1 MKKATKI
8 IFLAISLAMTSTV
21 FSLPRLSLADR
32 EFDFGRVE
40 PLSKQTMVI
49 ELSNDG
55 DSRLEIYRVRACC
68 GATASISTDSIPP
81 NSLATLTVSL
91 GPMARPGKFR
101 KKVTLTTNDPAA
113 PVIEIPIVGEVAE
126 AKIEARGDEAVIISL
141 PDSVKLSEANQPSD
155 NSPIAV
161 SHSQEGEGSSFR
173 LSLSLPVI
181 LLAGLVDGFNPCA
194 FSIIIVLAGIL
205 AVGGRMRKA
214 RLAGGIAFCAAS
226 YATYMAMGLGL
237 VSAIRA
243 VSAFGLVVDVV
254 FAVLA
259 ASLFVLAVL
268 SFRDAANYRK
278 KRIPAAITL
287 QLPDRVK
294 TMIRSVATSSWSGP
308 AVVGTGLVCGIL
320 VTLLDSLCTGQVYVP
335 VLALLAKEQHSFRA
349 LTLLA
354 LYNLAFIA
362 PLVTV
367 FILAAKGA
375 DSERMSR
382 WSKRNVV
389 PSKIMLGV
397 IFAILGYL
405 LWPDFA
411 KYETAQTEP
420 EASIESSGTA
430 RLKIADANPV
440 NPVNSVKNENVNF
453 APVEHMSD
461 DELSAGNEHLDALA
475 RNLNPSDEDLAEIV
489 ATIQDSSRDP
499 NWRNYCLQ
507 IVPELIMNIGADDA
521 KSDALWEVLEYALVQ
536 YDTVLPGTALLGID
550 RLNESGVLPDS
561 DLIDQIL
568 AVAANSRTLPGNRVT
583 ALRLGAERNIADI
596 LPSARHWAASAADE
610 HLQQAAI
617 TVLSDLGG
625 NDDIILLQSLLP
637 AKSRTISQAI
647 GRAIN
652 AIKSRQE

>member
-1 MKKATKI
+1 MNKSVYFVFA
-8 IFLAISLAMTSTV
+8 LAINFHAEAASRIS
-21 FSLPRLSLADR
+21 F
-32 EFDFGRVE
+32 VE
-40 PLSKQTMVI
+40 QQIDLGLIAPLSEPTRDI
-49 ELSNDG
+49 EMRNNG
-55 DSRLEIYRVRACC
+55 DTPLAIHRVRACC
-68 GATASISTDSIPP
+68 GATASISTNSIPP
-81 NSLATLTVSL
+81 NGSATLTVSL

-205 AVGGRMRKA
+205 AVGGRMRRA

-243 VSAFGLVVDVV
+243 VSAFGFVIDVV
-254 FAVLA
+254 FAILA
-259 ASLFVLAVL
+259 ASLFVLTIL
-268 SFRDAANYRK
+268 SFRDAAHYHK
-278 KRIPAAITL
+278 KRVPAAITL
-287 QLPDRVK
+287 QLPDKVK
-294 TMIRSVATSSWSGP
+294 AMIRSVATSSWSGP
-308 AVVGTGLVCGIL
+308 AVVGTGFVCGVL

-349 LTLLA
+349 LALLA

-362 PLVTV
+362 PLVAV

-389 PSKIMLGV
+389 PSKIMLGI
-397 IFAILGYL
+397 IFAILGCL

-420 EASIESSGTA
+420 KVSIESSGTA
-430 RLKIADANPV
+430 RLKIAEANPV
-440 NPVNSVKNENVNF
+440 NHVRYKNANS

-461 DELSAGNEHLDALA
+461 DELSAGNERLDELA
-475 RNLNPSDEDLAEIV
+475 RNPNPSDEDLAEIV
-489 ATIQDSSRDP
+489 ATIQDPSRDP

-521 KSDALWEVLEYALVQ
+521 RTDALWDVLEYALVQ

-550 RLNESGVLPDS
+550 RLNESGALADD

-583 ALRLGAERNIADI
+583 ALRLGAERGIADV

-617 TVLSDLGG
+617 SVLSDLGG
-625 NDDIILLQSLLP
+625 KDDIILLQSLLP